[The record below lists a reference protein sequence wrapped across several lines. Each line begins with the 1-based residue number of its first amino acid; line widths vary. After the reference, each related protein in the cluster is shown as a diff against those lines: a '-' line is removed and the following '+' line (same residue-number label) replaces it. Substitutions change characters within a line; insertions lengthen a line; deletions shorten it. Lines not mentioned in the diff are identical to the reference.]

1 MSEATD
7 DFDAARFAEHW
18 LDAEAWLRRKVAKF
32 IEPGDVDDVMGEVA
46 ARMLEH
52 GIDRPTRKAFVLQAE
67 TIAWR
72 IAIDTRRRDRLGD
85 KASVM
90 AAWLAL
96 FDEGAVELADDVE
109 HRIDA
114 EAVMNGA
121 LAELLRADGGLSR
134 SKVTRIRSGI
144 ELMMRGGP
152 YSEKERKQVSRAR
165 AKLRDYLADTN
176 GGVGDDSAAGLAGWL
191 AGGWRRWRNLGRL
204 RTPPPSLAALAGAVT
219 ATVLAGFVP
228 SAATPATVP
237 TPTRTA
243 VAVAVTR
250 PAQVEAVP
258 MGPRLM
264 PPASTPAV
272 THRASAPAAASVRT
286 RPGLVVASTTTR
298 LPSAS
303 KPGDVTVVVVTGPA
317 MGQGSTTV
325 HTGLYCDSA
334 LRRAVCSA
342 VEATGTGSRT

>member
-46 ARMLEH
+46 ARMLEN

-96 FDEGAVELADDVE
+96 SDEGAVELADDVD

-114 EAVMNGA
+114 EAVVRGA
-121 LAELLRADGGLSR
+121 LAELLRGDGGLSR
-134 SKVTRIRSGI
+134 SKVARIRSGI
-144 ELMMRGGP
+144 ELMVRGGP
-152 YSEKERKQVSRAR
+152 YSETERKQISRAR
-165 AKLRDYLADTN
+165 AKLRDYLAETH
-176 GGVGDDSAAGLAGWL
+176 GGVGDGSAAGLAGWL
-191 AGGWRRWRNLGRL
+191 AGGWCRWRVLRRL

-243 VAVAVTR
+243 SAVAVTR
-250 PAQVEAVP
+250 PAQVVAVP
-258 MGPRLM
+258 LASRLL
-264 PPASTPAV
+264 PPAPTAV
-272 THRASAPAAASVRT
+272 THRAAAPAAGSVRT

-298 LPSAS
+298 LPSATE
-303 KPGDVTVVVVTGPA
+303 PGEVTVVVVTGPA
-317 MGQGSTTV
+317 VGQGTTTV
-325 HTGLYCDSA
+325 HTGLYCDST

-342 VEATGTGSRT
+342 VGATGTGSKT